1 MNIPDIVNGCF
12 EFGAS
17 LFQLINVMATYR
29 DKKIRGIRIVPT
41 MFFTSW
47 GIWNLYYYPQLN
59 QIWSFIGGLG
69 IVITNLI
76 WVVLMIKYRRN

>member
-17 LFQLINVMATYR
+17 LFQLINVIATYR

-41 MFFTSW
+41 LFFTSW
-47 GIWNLYYYPQLN
+47 GIWNLYYYPHLN

-69 IVITNLI
+69 IVVTNII

>member
-1 MNIPDIVNGCF
+1 MNIPDIINGCF

-17 LFQLINVMATYR
+17 LFQLINVIATYR